1 MVRTSRSPIRRG
13 GSGSISLRPAT
24 RDTCSP
30 AKSTRSSAGAAR
42 RISASI
48 RRWRA
53 SWAGVRCATARDCRL
68 ARVLIRE
75 VMTESV
81 VTAAPE
87 RTVREI
93 AELMRE
99 RNVGSVVLLAGH
111 EPVGFVTDRDLALS
125 VIADGR
131 DFGDHVADH
140 ASSPVITAAP
150 GMDVEE
156 AGELMVRHGIRR
168 LVVVDGG
175 RLIGI
180 VTLDDLASRT
190 GDSELASQLS
200 SRVTRAVMPD
210 FFFHERG
217 DH

>member
-1 MVRTSRSPIRRG
+1 
-13 GSGSISLRPAT
+13 
-24 RDTCSP
+24 
-30 AKSTRSSAGAAR
+30 
-42 RISASI
+42 
-48 RRWRA
+48 
-53 SWAGVRCATARDCRL
+53 
-68 ARVLIRE
+68 VLIRE

-99 RNVGSVVLLAGH
+99 RNVGSVVLVDG
-111 EPVGFVTDRDLALS
+111 ERPVGFVTDRDLALS

-131 DFGDHVADH
+131 EFGDHAADH
-140 ASSPVITAAP
+140 ASTPVITAGG
-150 GMDVEE
+150 GMEVEQ
-156 AGELMVRHGIRR
+156 AGELMVRHAIRR
-168 LVVVDGG
+168 LVVVDGD
-175 RLIGI
+175 RLVGI

-190 GDSELASQLS
+190 GDAELASQLS

-217 DH
+217 DR

>member
-1 MVRTSRSPIRRG
+1 M
-13 GSGSISLRPAT
+13 
-24 RDTCSP
+24 
-30 AKSTRSSAGAAR
+30 
-42 RISASI
+42 
-48 RRWRA
+48 
-53 SWAGVRCATARDCRL
+53 
-68 ARVLIRE
+68 LIRE

-99 RNVGSVVLLAGH
+99 RNVGSVVLV
-111 EPVGFVTDRDLALS
+111 ESERPVGFVTDRDLALS

-140 ASSPVITAAP
+140 ASSPVITAQP

-156 AGELMVRHGIRR
+156 AAELMVRHGVRR
-168 LVVVDGG
+168 LVVVDGD
-175 RLIGI
+175 RLTGI
-180 VTLDDLASRT
+180 VTLDDLSSRT
-190 GDSELASQLS
+190 GDAALAAQLS

-217 DH
+217 GG